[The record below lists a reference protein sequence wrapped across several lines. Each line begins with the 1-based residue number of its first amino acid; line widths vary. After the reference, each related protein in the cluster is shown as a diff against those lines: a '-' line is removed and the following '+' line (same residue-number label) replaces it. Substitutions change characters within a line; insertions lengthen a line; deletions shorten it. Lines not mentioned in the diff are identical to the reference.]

1 MKGFEAVF
9 FSFSMALMLQGCTHF
24 SKSKV
29 TIMDNKL
36 HTQRQCFGRY
46 EVELPDYMVM
56 HSGNYWFD
64 NFNLEVMRSIKKE
77 RPTIDNDWVK
87 YIKSI
92 IAPHMRKDGISFGSK
107 IAHQDM
113 SSNPRV
119 IMEYVNTENN
129 PDIEQSS
136 VYRFDTYYL
145 KKFPDRK
152 ESMLI
157 TGYGFEIPRPMPED
171 QLRQHVQRKLDA
183 EMDDINKIT
192 YKPYPHYAPGF
203 CLDNEYH
210 YYPGRLEKNESYH
223 MVWHSK
229 RENSKTFL
237 SVDVETY
244 LKGEEAKLQ
253 SRVSKGKLLQLFFPS
268 TTIEVGGMKG
278 ELYTSRDKTN
288 PAAREFQWIPSNVE
302 TGNHMKPLIKISGR
316 FDTHDLPPELRDKIS
331 GEELAIWVLESIKMR
346 KGADEDIQMFAH

>member
-1 MKGFEAVF
+1 MNRKLSAALILIFAVI
-9 FSFSMALMLQGCTHF
+9 LQGCGHIAKGKD
-24 SKSKV
+24 SMLNNKV
-29 TIMDNKL
+29 S
-36 HTQRQCFGRY
+36 TQKQCFGRY
-46 EVELPDYMVM
+46 EVELPAYMYM
-56 HSGNYWFD
+56 HSANYNFENFYLEMVTAIRAD
-64 NFNLEVMRSIKKE
+64 NPTLEK
-77 RPTIDNDWVK
+77 DWVQ
-87 YIKSI
+87 YIKDT
-92 IAPHMRKDGISFGSK
+92 IAPDMRKDSISFGSK
-107 IAHQDM
+107 IVHQDVK
-113 SSNPRV
+113 SDPRV
-119 IMEYVNTENN
+119 IVEYINTTIGN
-129 PDIEQSS
+129 SS
-136 VYRFDTYYL
+136 LARLYMFSSFYL
-145 KKFPDRK
+145 KHFPERN
-152 ESMLI
+152 EWLLLNGGSIEL
-157 TGYGFEIPRPMPED
+157 PRPMPDD
-171 QLRQHVQRKLDA
+171 QLRQQVQRKLDA
-183 EMDDINKIT
+183 QMDDINKIA

-288 PAAREFQWIPSNVE
+288 PSAREFQWIPSDVE

-316 FDTHDLPPELRDKIS
+316 FDTRDLPPELRDKIS

-346 KGADEDIQMFAH
+346 KGADEDIQMFRN

>member
-1 MKGFEAVF
+1 MNRKLSAALILSFAVI
-9 FSFSMALMLQGCTHF
+9 LQGCGHMAKGKD
-24 SKSKV
+24 SMLNNKV
-29 TIMDNKL
+29 S
-36 HTQRQCFGRY
+36 TQKQCFGRY
-46 EVELPDYMVM
+46 EVELPDYMYM

-64 NFNLEVMRSIKKE
+64 NFKVEMVTALRSDN
-77 RPTIDNDWVK
+77 PTIEKDWEQ
-87 YIKSI
+87 YIKDT
-92 IAPHMRKDGISFGSK
+92 IAPDMRKDSINAGSK
-107 IAHQDM
+107 IAHEDM
-113 SSNPRV
+113 KSNPRV
-119 IMEYVNTENN
+119 IMEYINTADN
-129 PDIEQSS
+129 PAKVLRTSYIFQP
-136 VYRFDTYYL
+136 FYL
-145 KKFPDRK
+145 QKFAERK
-152 ESMLI
+152 EWLLVSGTWI
-157 TGYGFEIPRPMPED
+157 DIPRPLPED
-171 QLRQHVQRKLDA
+171 QLRQHVQRQLDA
-183 EMDDINKIT
+183 QMDDINKIT

-288 PAAREFQWIPSNVE
+288 PSAREFQWIPSDVE

-316 FDTHDLPPELRDKIS
+316 FDTRDLPPELRDKIS

-346 KGADEDIQMFAH
+346 KGADEDIQMFRN